1 MSGDSGEIALDT
13 AKGAQAGY
21 SVGGGWGALIGGVIG
36 FGTGLWTSGRRE
48 KARRREAGA
57 RALRQDAV
65 LVRSFAQQR
74 TLIREGQAAAATAQ
88 SSIQNSGVDA
98 SGSSAYQGIR
108 SSVYTQLMDNFL
120 LGEKVVQD
128 QIQANA
134 MDQSAAKE
142 TQKANE
148 IQGFFSA
155 LTSGA
160 NAFGGSK

>member
-1 MSGDSGEIALDT
+1 MADEGEILLDT
-13 AKGAQAGY
+13 AEGAKAGY

-48 KARRREAGA
+48 KARRAQAGA
-57 RALRQDAV
+57 KALRQDAV
-65 LVRSFAQQR
+65 LVRSFAEQR
-74 TLIREGQAAAATAQ
+74 TLLRQGQAAAAQAQ
-88 SSIQNSGVDA
+88 ASIQNSGVDA

-120 LGEKVVQD
+120 IGEKIVQD

-134 MDQSAAKE
+134 LDERAAQQTK
-142 TQKANE
+142 KANE
-148 IQGFFSA
+148 IQGFFTS

-160 NAFGGSK
+160 SMFGGNS